1 MDTFI
6 HYRGTLR
13 DIERLD
19 DLIQAVRRRCEERG
33 WEFLLV
39 DNYQRLGKGICFQT
53 HPDSQWVYFIFDAGG
68 RLDYRTKT
76 GQIPLEA
83 HREICKMLEWLKGEH
98 VPDLLVMDELG
109 IWQEAG
115 APGAAPTP
123 AGVTERRMPRWQ
135 RWMSALR
142 AWWAPPPALGG
153 SGGERNPPARCQVC
167 GAPLTRTLP
176 VAGSPRGPQRLCLA
190 CLRKARTT

>member
-1 MDTFI
+1 METFI
-6 HYRGTLR
+6 HYRGTLH
-13 DIERLD
+13 ESGRLE
-19 DLIQAVRRRCEERG
+19 DLIRAVRKRCEERG

-53 HPDSQWVYFIFDAGG
+53 HPDAQWVYFIFDAGG

-83 HREICKMLEWLKGEH
+83 HREICRMLEWLKGEY
-98 VPDLLVMDELG
+98 VPDLLVADERG
-109 IWQEAG
+109 VWRGAEVPQSVAAAAG
-115 APGAAPTP
+115 RRLSPWRRWASVLRGWWATP
-123 AGVTERRMPRWQ
+123 A
-135 RWMSALR
+135 
-142 AWWAPPPALGG
+142 
-153 SGGERNPPARCQVC
+153 SGGERNPRARCQVC

-190 CLRKARTT
+190 CLRKARTS